1 MGIKNLKQF
10 LKKKIN
16 SFETFEKNVSFKT
29 FENKKLLLDASLYVF
44 MYKSISKNS
53 NTIFEEMFINLF
65 ASMKKANILIFV
77 VFDGE
82 SPKEKNDEKE
92 KRREKKRSAQ
102 EKIETIE
109 KELEIYK
116 NTEILNKTLEEV
128 IKKINSSIILPSRIK
143 EEESKKIIIK
153 KVNEYISKQ
162 KNNLIQISKADFETV
177 EELCSIFGIPIL
189 YAPGEAEIFCSYLIK
204 NNFADGVITKDTDV
218 LACST
223 PCIITKINLDKYFFS
238 VLNMNEVLKELDFNE
253 EEMLDFCIMCGTDY
267 NKNIKGVGPVKSYN
281 LIKKYKNLD
290 VIEKTEKINISSLN
304 YKIVRNLFSCSD
316 LKKEIILEEEKKI
329 NFEKLEEF
337 IRNKKIKRNFNFKSI
352 SDC

>member
-1 MGIKNLKQF
+1 
-10 LKKKIN
+10 
-16 SFETFEKNVSFKT
+16 
-29 FENKKLLLDASLYVF
+29 
-44 MYKSISKNS
+44 
-53 NTIFEEMFINLF
+53 MFINLF